1 MDTLSF
7 MKKIHLL
14 AVGVALS
21 FSSCY
26 CNKITIGSVGKDE
39 ELVHVASER
48 NVHLLGGAIVT
59 HKKAKRYVPDV
70 ENYVIATKHT
80 FGDLFAHWIT
90 CGIYTPTTTKYYV
103 PKSDPRVVV
112 KRKKFGSKAYKGYL
126 TDKGY
131 IKEYPLSQASKIERK
146 MLNEVTV
153 DGIKCVVFNSFYSNA
168 AIKTEKLL
176 SRQQILKVIRSLNL
190 LDKDLQFFLSDSMKP
205 YFGYTNKGYLI
216 DYSTNEFIKID
227 EYFLIPSRM

>member
-1 MDTLSF
+1 

-26 CNKITIGSVGKDE
+26 CNKITIGSVDKDE

-59 HKKAKRYVPDV
+59 HKKAKSYVPDV

-126 TDKGY
+126 KDKGY

-153 DGIKCVVFNSFYSNA
+153 DGIKCVVFKLFHSTAS
-168 AIKTEKLL
+168 IKTEKLL
-176 SRQQILKVIRSLNL
+176 SQRQILKVIRSLDF
-190 LDKDLQFFLSDSMKP
+190 LDKDLQFLISDSEKP

>member
-1 MDTLSF
+1 

-14 AVGVALS
+14 AVGIALS

-26 CNKITIGSVGKDE
+26 CNKITIGSVDQDE

-59 HKKAKRYVPDV
+59 HEKAKSYVPDV

-90 CGIYTPTTTKYYV
+90 WGIYTPTTTKYYV

-112 KRKKFGSKAYKGYL
+112 TRKKFGSKAYKGYL
-126 TDKGY
+126 KDKGY
-131 IKEYPLSQASKIERK
+131 IKEFPLSQTSEIVGN

-153 DGIKCVVFNSFYSNA
+153 DGVRCVVFKLFHSTAS
-168 AIKTEKLL
+168 IKTEKLL
-176 SRQQILKVIRSLNL
+176 SQRQILKVIRSLNL
-190 LDKDLQFFLSDSMKP
+190 LDKDLQFFISDSEKP

-216 DYSTNEFIKID
+216 DYSTNEFIKVD